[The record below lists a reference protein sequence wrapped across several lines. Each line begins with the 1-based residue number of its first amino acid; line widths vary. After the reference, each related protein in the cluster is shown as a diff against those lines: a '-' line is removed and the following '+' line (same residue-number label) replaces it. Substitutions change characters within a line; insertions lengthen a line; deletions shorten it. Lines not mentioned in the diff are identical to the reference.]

1 MTKRDLIKRAR
12 DLGIRFVRLQF
23 SDIHGVTKNVAI
35 PVKELDEALDGNVVF
50 DGSCIEGFVRFEE
63 ADMYLAPDPNTFAV
77 LPTVEGAPLEARI
90 ICDVMNPDGTPFE
103 GCPRGTLRRAVDAAR
118 ADGFTVHVAAEVE
131 FFLFERRADGEP
143 STATADR
150 GSYFDLSPI
159 DRGDL
164 ARRDVSLALEEMGI
178 RVEATHH
185 EVAPGQHEIDL
196 AFSDAL
202 ALADAIA
209 TARFVVKTV
218 AARHGLHATFM
229 PKPHANQDGSGLHF
243 AQYLARDGVNAF
255 ASSDDTAEHGRSP
268 APGLSETA
276 LAYVGGLLA
285 HARGFTAITNPTV
298 NSYKRLVP
306 GYDAPCYASW
316 SQRAKS
322 ALIRVPSDR
331 GSGVRV
337 ELRSPDPSCNPYLA
351 LACVVASGLDGV
363 RRKSVPGDPV
373 DAGAVVLPETEWA
386 ALGIDR
392 LPASLQEAVAAL
404 DEDQLVRAALGDHSY
419 HRFREAKLAEW
430 EAYRMQVHP
439 WEYEAYLQL

>member
-1 MTKRDLIKRAR
+1 MSKRDLIKRAK

-23 SDIHGVTKNVAI
+23 SDIHGITKNVAI
-35 PVKELDEALDGNVVF
+35 PVKELDAAMDGNVVF

-63 ADMYLAPDPNTFAV
+63 ADMYLAPDPGTFAV
-77 LPTVEGAPLEARI
+77 LPTVEGAPLEARL
-90 ICDVMNPDGTPFE
+90 ICDVVNPDGTPFE
-103 GCPRGTLRRAVDAAR
+103 GCPRSTLRRTVEAVH
-118 ADGFTVHVAAEVE
+118 ADGFTVHAAAEIE
-131 FFLFERRADGEP
+131 FFLFEQGPDGQP
-143 STATADR
+143 TTATADR

-196 AFSDAL
+196 AFTDAL
-202 ALADAIA
+202 ALADSVA

-229 PKPHANQDGSGLHF
+229 PKPHAQQDGSGLHF
-243 AQYLARDGVNAF
+243 TQYLARDGVNAF
-255 ASSDDTAEHGRSP
+255 TATLDADLGGAMSP
-268 APGLSETA
+268 KLSEMG

-316 SQRAKS
+316 SHRAKS
-322 ALIRVPSDR
+322 ALVRVPPDH
-331 GSGVRV
+331 GAGAHV

-351 LACVVASGLDGV
+351 LACIIASGLDGI
-363 RRKSVPGDPV
+363 RRKSVPGDSV
-373 DAGAVVLPETEWA
+373 DANVALLPEGERA
-386 ALGIDR
+386 ALGVDQ
-392 LPASLQEAVAAL
+392 LPASLQEAIAAL
-404 DEDQLVRAALGDHSY
+404 DADQLVQAALGDHSY

-430 EAYRMQVHP
+430 EAYRLQVHP
-439 WEYEAYLQL
+439 WEYNAYLPL